1 MRRYRFTGV
10 VIIAA
15 MLLAV
20 SLYTGTAVLTV
31 SKTSVAAADD
41 DPTVPLGPAITVT
54 RSGVTAQVRAIQ
66 STRTTDGRE
75 AVANRIIVGFQPGV
89 ASTEWNAVHQQVA
102 QAVAGVNPT
111 PLKPVGDSAQYVDV
125 TGAPSLE
132 AVIQAYQND
141 SRVRYAEPDYLVHTA
156 DTPND
161 PYVSNQYALQR
172 IQAPGAWSVTHGTA
186 SVKIA
191 ILDCGVYEAHPDL
204 SGKVVAHKDF
214 TGSTFGT
221 DDQCNHGTLA
231 AGIASA
237 KTNNGAGVAGVGYD
251 TALMN
256 GKVLLEQFD
265 SAGHLSGANGS
276 STWIASGI
284 RWAADNGAKVIN
296 LSLGSVFTPTSG
308 SGATCSQTF
317 QDAVNYATTKSVT
330 VIAAAGND
338 GTTELFQPAS
348 CAGVISVASTDQN
361 DAKSSFSNYGPWVN
375 VAAPGS
381 AILGPINPTLP
392 ENNGQSYGSGDG
404 TSFAAPN
411 VAGLAGLLW
420 ATRWN
425 TTAAT
430 VSARILTTADPI
442 AGQTGVAWQ
451 TGRINAAKAVAGPP
465 PAVTSISPTSR
476 PAGSGAFTLTV
487 NGTGFTSGASV
498 LWNGATRPTT
508 FVSSTQLTAAI
519 PATDLA
525 TTGSA
530 SVSVANPDGSASPTA
545 VTFTISA
552 SPPRPSTISP
562 TTGSAKG
569 GTMVTISGT
578 YFQTGARVTFGG
590 TAATVYSVT
599 ATTITAQTP
608 AHAAGTADVVVTN
621 PDGQTGTLAKA
632 YAFTAEPV
640 PTGRA
645 EPTTSGGSPAP
656 APASRPG
663 SNSGGIDIG
672 VGVIIGG
679 GGQTATPAATPA
691 PMPTKHR

>member
-1 MRRYRFTGV
+1 MRRYRFTGII
-10 VIIAA
+10 IIAA

-20 SLYTGTAVLTV
+20 SLYTGTANLIV
-31 SKTSVAAADD
+31 SDTSVAAADD
-41 DPTVPLGPAITVT
+41 PSVPLGPAVTVT

-66 STRTTDGRE
+66 GAHTADGRE
-75 AVANRIIVGFQPGV
+75 VVANRIIVGFQPNV
-89 ASTEWNAVHQQVA
+89 LPTEWNAVHQQVA
-102 QAVAGVNPT
+102 QAVPGVNPT
-111 PLKPVGDSAQYVDV
+111 PLKLVGDSAQYVDV

-132 AVIQAYQND
+132 SVIQAYLND

-161 PYVSNQYALQR
+161 PYVSNQYALR
-172 IQAPGAWSVTHGTA
+172 TIQAPGAWIVTHGSA
-186 SVKIA
+186 SAKIA
-191 ILDCGVYEAHPDL
+191 ILDCGIYESHPDL

-214 TGSTFGT
+214 TGSAFGT

-265 SAGHLSGANGS
+265 SAGHLTGANGS

-296 LSLGSVFTPTSG
+296 LSLGSVFSPTSG

-348 CAGVISVASTDQN
+348 CAGVISVAGTDQN
-361 DAKSSFSNYGPWVN
+361 DAKSSFSNYGPWVS

-442 AGQTGVAWQ
+442 VGQTGVAWQ
-451 TGRINAAKAVAGPP
+451 TGRINAAKAVSGPP
-465 PAVTSISPTSR
+465 PVLTSLSPSSR

-498 LWNGATRPTT
+498 LWNGSPRVTT

-519 PATDLA
+519 LATDLA
-525 TTGSA
+525 TAGSA
-530 SVSVANPDGSASPTA
+530 SISAANPDGSAAPTRLSFT
-545 VTFTISA
+545 VTV

-569 GTMVTISGT
+569 STMVTISGT

-599 ATTITAQTP
+599 ATTITVQTP
-608 AHAAGTADVVVTN
+608 AHAAGTVDVVVTN

-632 YAFTAEPV
+632 YAFTAEPM

-645 EPTTSGGSPAP
+645 EPTPSGGTPAP
-656 APASRPG
+656 APESRPG
-663 SNSGGIDIG
+663 SNNGGVNIG

-679 GGQTATPAATPA
+679 GGQTATPAVTPA
-691 PMPTKHR
+691 PMPTKKR